1 MKLNKM
7 RMILRLFKSNV
18 SLCLGIIMLMGLVG
32 ITVLGPYF
40 APHDPL
46 KVNMGEKIQ
55 PMSKN
60 HLLGTD
66 LWGRDIFSRMIFGAQ
81 YSLSIAVGS
90 IAISMVLGGIFGV
103 LGGYYST
110 RKFASLIILATDIIM
125 AFPTIILGAM
135 VAVIFGPGIFNTAIA
150 ISVAFF
156 PRFIRLARG
165 ATLSVKEEVYIAA
178 ARSLGMTDLRLLFIH
193 LIPNIISSVIIMAI
207 IWSSHAISLEVALSF
222 LGLGVPPPTP
232 SWGNIL
238 QDNLRIIQMQPLS
251 VIWPCVAVAWAVQSF
266 NMIGDRFRDILDPK
280 MR

>member
-1 MKLNKM
+1 VKLNKM

>member
-1 MKLNKM
+1 LNKM
-7 RMILRLFKSNV
+7 RMILRLFKSNM

>member
-1 MKLNKM
+1 
-7 RMILRLFKSNV
+7 MIFKFLKSNV
-18 SLCLGIIMLMGLVG
+18 SLCVGIIMLMGLMG
-32 ITVLGPYF
+32 MTILGPHF

-46 KVNMGEKIQ
+46 KVNMSKKIQ
-55 PMSKN
+55 PMSRY

-66 LWGRDIFSRMIFGAQ
+66 LWGRDIYSRMIFGAR

-90 IAISMVLGGIFGV
+90 IAVSMILGGIFGV

-110 RKFASLIILATDIIM
+110 RRFSDLIIWAADIIM

-135 VAVIFGPGIFNTAIA
+135 VAVIFGPGILNTGIA

-178 ARSLGMTDLRLLFIH
+178 ARSLGMTDLRLLFVH
-193 LIPNIISSVIIMAI
+193 LIPNIISPVIIMAI

-232 SWGNIL
+232 SWGTIL

-251 VIWPCVAVAWAVQSF
+251 VIWPCLAVAWAVQSF

>member
-7 RMILRLFKSNV
+7 RMILRLFKSNM

>member
-1 MKLNKM
+1 LNKM
-7 RMILRLFKSNV
+7 RMILRLFKSNM

-32 ITVLGPYF
+32 ITVFGPYF